1 MAFTFVFVA
10 FIAFFSYLF
19 CNRIRSICPSLSSCQ
34 DLPKRR
40 ENSIPLQRH
49 SAIRFSQPNDSPQLQ
64 PPPQITVSHATRTA
78 SNRHRKY
85 EINPIRDKS
94 ILSNRLRVE
103 LVCDLMTIKGSG
115 WSVDFAVDEKGDVV
129 IDKYKQMKTR
139 RGAVAPYT
147 KPSYEMKRKKKKK
160 KLKNCPRKKKNK

>member
-49 SAIRFSQPNDSPQLQ
+49 SAIRFSQPNDSPVATVTANNSVTRNKNRKQST
-64 PPPQITVSHATRTA
+64 PQV
-78 SNRHRKY
+78 
-85 EINPIRDKS
+85 RDKS
-94 ILSNRLRVE
+94 NSKQNGVG
-103 LVCDLMTIKGSG
+103 CDLSC
-115 WSVDFAVDEKGDVV
+115 EC
-129 IDKYKQMKTR
+129 
-139 RGAVAPYT
+139 
-147 KPSYEMKRKKKKK
+147 
-160 KLKNCPRKKKNK
+160 KL